1 MTLDDEQVPRRALPP
16 QPAEPKPAIVAPE
29 RFQREIRDWL
39 TEHEAIDRV
48 VEVRENAPG
57 AGLFTG
63 LTAYAEL
70 APNIHASAVADLVTG
85 WAALRGRRN
94 WTLSLGARVAIILD
108 PGSTGSWLG
117 DAWAYLMADERLAEG
132 SALAPRV
139 STPGA
144 TVVLRTAGPALPV
157 LWHHLDTGRRELYR
171 PRRAITPPHSEPAE
185 LPAVPFNVEVQAPG
199 EDYRVSG
206 HAELLL
212 ACRPA
217 LEGLVAA
224 ADGARIEAVFGSESA
239 TVTVHAETPRQAEA
253 VRRTWE
259 RAGVP
264 ESARLDIL
272 AALP

>member
-1 MTLDDEQVPRRALPP
+1 MTLNDDLAPRRALPAVRP
-16 QPAEPKPAIVAPE
+16 EPRPAVVAPA
-29 RFQREIRDWL
+29 RFQREIREWL
-39 TEHEAIDRV
+39 SGQPAVSRV
-48 VEVRENAPG
+48 VEVSENSPG

-70 APNIHASAVADLVTG
+70 APGVHAAAVADLVTG
-85 WAALRGRRN
+85 WAAVRGKRN

-108 PGSTGSWLG
+108 PGSTGSWVG
-117 DAWAYLMADERLAEG
+117 DAWAYLMADERLSEG

-144 TVVLRTAGPALPV
+144 TVVLRTDGAALPV

-171 PRRAITPPHSEPAE
+171 PRRAITPSDSEPAE

-217 LEGLVAA
+217 LEGLTAA

-239 TVTVHAETPRQAEA
+239 TVTVSAETPRQAEA
-253 VRRTWE
+253 VRRTWD

-264 ESARLDIL
+264 EGATLEVVT
-272 AALP
+272 AY